1 MGALNYKLAPPLAAA
16 IKANHSI
23 IRDSTQRLATVRPRS
38 ELRSNTLML
47 IQNFRS
53 SCESVISSAARVV
66 AAIPTNSIADR
77 QHHPTEIISSAC
89 PSSDG
94 GTVRPS
100 AVPVWRLRKNP
111 P

>member
-1 MGALNYKLAPPLAAA
+1 
-16 IKANHSI
+16 
-23 IRDSTQRLATVRPRS
+23 
-38 ELRSNTLML
+38 LML

-53 SCESVISSAARVV
+53 SCESVISSAARVA

-77 QHHPTEIISSAC
+77 QHHPTEIISSPC

-111 P
+111 PMSVRMLNSEAARSRGLACLQCA